1 MLPGPPPPAPEM
13 HVLMLT
19 GELAA
24 TAGGPPQVMF
34 ETARALAR
42 TGVRVTLMALAAAD
56 DSGPAPDPD
65 FAELPVKIERFASS
79 GPAKLKRSRALRQAL
94 ETRIAEFDALHVH
107 GVWEGCL
114 SDAAAIFR
122 RAGKP
127 VFVSAHGMLDPWS
140 LRQSRGRK
148 AVALALTGTG
158 AMLARAS
165 AIVFATAEESAAA
178 RHPGSPAHAIVP
190 NGIDLEALAQAIA
203 GDAQPLIDRAP
214 MLDSTGRTILYFS
227 RIHPKKGLDLLID
240 AFIGLAGK
248 HPDARL
254 LVVGIP
260 QDESYAA
267 AIVARLASAG
277 LSERACFVTDLFGA
291 TAKPAL
297 RHAAIF
303 ALPSHQEG
311 FSIALLEALGAGL
324 AVLITDQCHFPE
336 VADEGVGEVV
346 PDTAAGIAAGL
357 ARLLARDDI
366 ALAAMG
372 ARGQQMI
379 AQRYSLERIAERLVA
394 LYSSAVNRG
403 ATP

>member
-1 MLPGPPPPAPEM
+1 M
-13 HVLMLT
+13 HVAMLT
-19 GELAA
+19 GDLAA
-24 TAGGPPQVMF
+24 TSGGPPQVMY

-42 TGVRVTLMALAAAD
+42 SGVRVTLMALTPAD
-56 DSGPAPDPD
+56 GGAPADPE
-65 FAELPVKIERFASS
+65 FAGLPVAIERYPPS
-79 GPAKLKRSRALRQAL
+79 GVARLKKSRALGQAL
-94 ETRIAEFDALHVH
+94 ESRIAEFDALHVH

-148 AVALALTGTG
+148 AVVLALTGTG
-158 AMLARAS
+158 TMLAQAT

-190 NGIDLEALAQAIA
+190 NGIDPQALAAAIA
-203 GDAQPLIDRAP
+203 GDAQPLLDRAP
-214 MLDSTGRTILYFS
+214 MLGSPGRTILYFS
-227 RIHPKKGLDLLID
+227 RIHPKKGLDLLAD
-240 AFIGLAGK
+240 GFIGLAGE

-260 QDESYAA
+260 QDEAYAA
-267 AIVARLASAG
+267 AIVARLAAAG
-277 LSERACFVTDLFGA
+277 LGERAAFVTDLFGA

-324 AVLITDQCHFPE
+324 PVLITDQCHFPE
-336 VADEGVGEVV
+336 VAEEGAGRVV
-346 PDTAAGIAAGL
+346 PDDAAGVAAGL
-357 ARLLARDDI
+357 AGLLALDG
-366 ALAAMG
+366 AQLAAMG
-372 ARGQQMI
+372 KRGRQMI
-379 AQRYSLERIAERLVA
+379 AQRYSLEQIAEQLVA
-394 LYSSAVNRG
+394 LYSGRVNRG

>member
-1 MLPGPPPPAPEM
+1 
-13 HVLMLT
+13 MLT

-24 TAGGPPQVMF
+24 TAGGPPQVVF

-42 TGVRVTLMALAAAD
+42 TGVRVTLMALASAD
-56 DSGPAPDPD
+56 NSCPAPDPD
-65 FAELPVKIERFASS
+65 FAGLPVTIERFAST
-79 GPAKLKRSRALRQAL
+79 GPARLKKSRALRHAL
-94 ETRIAEFDALHVH
+94 ERRIAEFDALHVH

-122 RAGKP
+122 RAGQP

-158 AMLARAS
+158 TMLAKAS
-165 AIVFATAEESAAA
+165 AIVFATTEEAAAA

-203 GDAQPLIDRAP
+203 DDAQPLFDRAP
-214 MLDSTGRTILYFS
+214 MLASPGRTILYFS
-227 RIHPKKGLDLLID
+227 RIHPKKGLDLLIG
-240 AFIGLAGK
+240 AFIALAGK
-248 HPDARL
+248 HPEARL

-267 AIVARLASAG
+267 AIVARLAAAG
-277 LSERACFVTDLFGA
+277 LSERATFVTDLFGA

-324 AVLITDQCHFPE
+324 PVLITDQCHFPE
-336 VADEGVGEVV
+336 VAEEGAGLVV
-346 PDTAAGIAAGL
+346 RDDAQDIAAGL
-357 ARLLARDDI
+357 AEMLTIDD
-366 ALAAMG
+366 ADLAAMG
-372 ARGQQMI
+372 ARGKAMI
-379 AQRYSLERIAERLVA
+379 AQSYSLERIAERLAA
-394 LYSSAVNRG
+394 LYSGAVNCG
-403 ATP
+403 ATS

>member
-1 MLPGPPPPAPEM
+1 
-13 HVLMLT
+13 MLT

-42 TGVRVTLMALAAAD
+42 TGVRVTLMALVAAD
-56 DSGPAPDPD
+56 DSSPAADPD
-65 FAELPVKIERFASS
+65 FAELPVNIERFASS
-79 GPAKLKRSRALRQAL
+79 GPAKLKRSRAQRQAL
-94 ETRIAEFDALHVH
+94 ERRIAEFDALHVH

-148 AVALALTGTG
+148 ALALALMGTG
-158 AMLARAS
+158 AMLAKAS

-178 RHPGSPAHAIVP
+178 RHPGSSLHAIVP
-190 NGIDLEALAQAIA
+190 NGIDLAALAEAIA
-203 GDAQPLIDRAP
+203 GDAQPLLDRVAFLTKP
-214 MLDSTGRTILYFS
+214 ARTILYFS
-227 RIHPKKGLDLLID
+227 RIHPKKGLDLLAD
-240 AFIGLAGK
+240 AFIALADRR
-248 HPDARL
+248 PEARL

-260 QDESYAA
+260 QDDSYAE
-267 AIVARLASAG
+267 AIVSRLASAG
-277 LSERACFVTDLFGA
+277 LGERATFVTDLFGA

-324 AVLITDQCHFPE
+324 PVLITDQCHFPE
-336 VADEGVGEVV
+336 VADEGAGLVV
-346 PDTAAGIAAGL
+346 PDDAAGIAAGL
-357 ARLLARDDI
+357 AGLLALDDVE
-366 ALAAMG
+366 LAAMG
-372 ARGQQMI
+372 ARGKAMI

-394 LYSSAVNRG
+394 LYSGSMSRG

>member
-1 MLPGPPPPAPEM
+1 M
-13 HVLMLT
+13 HVAMLT
-19 GELAA
+19 GDLAA
-24 TAGGPPQVMF
+24 TSGGPPQVMY

-42 TGVRVTLMALAAAD
+42 SGVRVTLMALTPAHGGAPAD
-56 DSGPAPDPD
+56 PE
-65 FAELPVKIERFASS
+65 FAGLPVAIERYPPS
-79 GPAKLKRSRALRQAL
+79 GVARLKKSRALSQAL
-94 ETRIAEFDALHVH
+94 ESRIAEFDALHVH

-158 AMLARAS
+158 TMLAQAT

-178 RHPGSPAHAIVP
+178 RHPGSPAHAFVP
-190 NGIDLEALAQAIA
+190 NGIDPQALAAAIA
-203 GDAQPLIDRAP
+203 GDAQPLLDRAP
-214 MLDSTGRTILYFS
+214 MLGSAGRTILYFS
-227 RIHPKKGLDLLID
+227 RIHPKKGLDLLAD
-240 AFIGLAGK
+240 AFIELAGK

-260 QDESYAA
+260 QDEAYAA
-267 AIVARLASAG
+267 ALVARLAAAG
-277 LSERACFVTDLFGA
+277 LGERAAFVTDLFGA
-291 TAKPAL
+291 QAKPAL

-324 AVLITDQCHFPE
+324 PVLITDQCHFPE
-336 VADEGVGEVV
+336 VAEEAAGRVV
-346 PDTAAGIAAGL
+346 PDDAAGVAAGL
-357 ARLLARDDI
+357 AGLLALDG
-366 ALAAMG
+366 AELAAMG
-372 ARGQQMI
+372 KRGGQMI
-379 AQRYSLERIAERLVA
+379 AQRYSLERIAEQLVA
-394 LYSSAVNRG
+394 LYSGTVNRG